1 MSPVSSAPE
10 IPEPAVSPKLDA
22 TPVDTDVPAPGMVR
36 FWPSLRLIVDAVFG
50 FAISGLLMVL
60 AMYGLGELLP
70 MGVIVYMPILGLM
83 MAGGF
88 IVVLIGILIRRLG
101 YALGA
106 GIFLC
111 GLLMLAR

>member
-1 MSPVSSAPE
+1 
-10 IPEPAVSPKLDA
+10 
-22 TPVDTDVPAPGMVR
+22 MVR